1 MSRQHVHLSSDV
13 ETAKK
18 VGSRRGKPIILT
30 VQSGVMH
37 KKNYEFFLSE
47 NGVWLTNL
55 VPAEFIDFLDL

>member
-13 ETAKK
+13 ETAKN

-30 VQSGVMH
+30 VQSGAMH

-47 NGVWLTNL
+47 NEVWLTNL